1 VISLDTNVIL
11 SALNPKDANH
21 GRAIA
26 ALNRYSSQAF
36 CVCPVV
42 RAELHASASWL
53 AIDAWLKLQGVAI
66 IWEMPESLWDS
77 AGEAFGQY
85 ARLRKVTAMPRR
97 LVADFLI
104 AAHALDHQ
112 LDMLTFDDTVFASV
126 FPDVTLM
133 SV

>member
-1 VISLDTNVIL
+1 VISLDSNVIL
-11 SALNPKDANH
+11 SALNPKDTNH
-21 GRAIA
+21 VGAIA
-26 ALNRYSSQAF
+26 ALNRYSRQPF

-42 RAELHASASWL
+42 KAELRASVSWL

-66 IWEMPESLWDS
+66 IWEMPESVWDS

-85 ARLRKVTAMPRR
+85 SRLRKVAAMPRR

-104 AAHALDHQ
+104 AAHAHHHQ

-126 FPDVTLM
+126 FPDVTLL